1 MGRKLKFANDNIPLT
16 EDEKQKV
23 IKNAAEYFQEQ
34 FLKELQELPK
44 DYELKK
50 DLVTNMRVQGRML
63 VGHVLP
69 SLKDYFENYELVSVE
84 EKLYVPIKEYDDYNF
99 NLKTALKMALI
110 HDIPELHLS
119 DVTHD
124 VKKNFPKLAKEV
136 LNAEYAIKRKKYP
149 NWYYTFRDFE
159 SGESVEAQVVKMADN
174 LSCVQY
180 ATAEMALGNKG
191 YMKDVAKDA
200 GRRVMECES
209 KLKKYRRDKYA
220 SK

>member
-1 MGRKLKFANDNIPLT
+1 MKKNTSVSLSDFVDSIYTLKALT
-16 EDEKQKV
+16 RYNNKFKIINESV
-23 IKNAAEYFQEQ
+23 AEHSF
-34 FLKELQELPK
+34 FVAVLVLK
-44 DYELKK
+44 
-50 DLVTNMRVQGRML
+50 M
-63 VGHVLP
+63 
-69 SLKDYFENYELVSVE
+69 
-84 EKLYVPIKEYDDYNF
+84 YDDYNF
-99 NLKTALKMALI
+99 NLKTALKMSLI

-136 LNAEYAIKRKKYP
+136 LNAEYAIMRKKYP

-191 YMKDVAKDA
+191 YMKEVAKDA
-200 GRRVMECES
+200 GRRVMECEN